1 MTSLFCTMHTCTR
14 KLHAVFLNSRLKL
27 FLPQKRMNT
36 RAAFTASHSR
46 SLPTVFQFLCLRGLF
61 ILLSAQRSGNFS
73 SIFLWNCVVL
83 TSVSLIRFKKDSKIM
98 LLMLFS
104 FFFDKYLLML
114 IVLFSSNT
122 LKVSTS

>member
-1 MTSLFCTMHTCTR
+1 MCTMHTCTR
-14 KLHAVFLNSRLKL
+14 KLHAVFLNSRLNL

-46 SLPTVFQFLCLRGLF
+46 SQPSFLCLRGLL
-61 ILLSAQRSGNFS
+61 IIPLSAQRSGNFS

-83 TSVSLIRFKKDSKIM
+83 LTSVSLIRFKKDSKIM
-98 LLMLFS
+98 LLMLL
-104 FFFDKYLLML
+104 FFFFFFYKYLLML

-122 LKVSTS
+122 LKVSMS